1 MMVSPKN
8 IIPKKNTVR
17 LFTISQT
24 STVRVLLC
32 CLLIAV
38 MLLLNYCEMYLQH
51 IQLKENENANVSRF
65 LGFMKLTFAKIP
77 NH

>member
-1 MMVSPKN
+1 MFTKKLFTKKHGPPVH
-8 IIPKKNTVR
+8 KKNTVR
-17 LFTISQT
+17 
-24 STVRVLLC
+24 VLSC

-38 MLLLNYCEMYLQH
+38 LLLLNYCELYLQN

-65 LGFMKLTFAKIP
+65 LGFMKLKFAKIP

>member
-8 IIPKKNTVR
+8 IIPKKTR
-17 LFTISQT
+17 SACSQT

-65 LGFMKLTFAKIP
+65 LGFMKLKFAKIP